1 MGRFSTDAECIAQM
15 QFVNASKWIAAGYT
29 GKGQTVF
36 LDDVVNNPGHI
47 ATSKDVIQSLLPDIR
62 ILSGRIN
69 FASKSNVITSVS
81 VLCVETGEQ
90 LPFDEF
96 VTKYNVGL
104 INNSTDGGNGTEVL
118 PHALWM
124 RDKIKQYNLIV
135 TGAAGNGYGQPTT
148 QRFNGACIIVTSCTL
163 KNGRPADAK
172 KACGPNLDFAI
183 FSGYQ
188 SGTSHSA
195 PFLLALT
202 AMLRSKWPGIT
213 QDEAY
218 QYLKSH
224 CLNLGDKNK
233 FGWGVPIMGEP
244 NEKKEETVK
253 EVKWEK
259 IEALRGTIKVEVDG
273 VEKEVVSILYK
284 DENHIR
290 TRDYEDIL
298 NVVDV
303 EYDSSRKMPIIK
315 D

>member
-1 MGRFSTDAECIAQM
+1 MGRFSTDAECVAQM
-15 QFVNASKWIAAGYT
+15 QFVNAPKWIAAGYT

-36 LDDVVNNPGHI
+36 LDDVVSNPGHI

-69 FASKSNVITSVS
+69 FASKSNMITSVS
-81 VLCVETGEQ
+81 VHCIETGEQ

-148 QRFNGACIIVTSCTL
+148 QRFNGACIVVTSCTL

-172 KACGPNLDFAI
+172 KACGPNIDFAI

-195 PFLLALT
+195 PFLQALA
-202 AMLRSKWPGIT
+202 AYLRSKWPSIT

-218 QYLKSH
+218 QYFQDH
-224 CLNLGDKNK
+224 CIELGDKNK
-233 FGWGVPIMGEP
+233 FGWGVPVMGDP
-244 NEKKEETVK
+244 NEKINSGGGKVEYEKIQALLGQVPVEVEGRRETV
-253 EVKWEK
+253 
-259 IEALRGTIKVEVDG
+259 RTINYNG
-273 VEKEVVSILYK
+273 
-284 DENHIR
+284 ENWFR
-290 TRDYEDIL
+290 LRDYDEVLKIAK
-298 NVVDV
+298 VD
-303 EYDSSRKMPIIK
+303 YDELRKLPIIK